1 MANWRWVS
9 VMVGN
14 NGSQLSLYED
24 HRCIYV
30 LNSGSRDNDAIRD
43 VRQKQH
49 EEGKRDTDPVS
60 LS

>member
-1 MANWRWVS
+1 
-9 VMVGN
+9 VGN

-24 HRCIYV
+24 HRRIYV

-43 VRQKQH
+43 VRQEQH
-49 EEGKRDTDPVS
+49 EEGKRDTGPVS